1 MSERQV
7 VIGVNLQ
14 GAGGALDQ
22 LIKIREQ
29 RDALLKAQNIRLNV
43 NTAGMEQAQRAAMQA
58 QRASN
63 DALRDMALLGG
74 AIGTKAIGPTAQ
86 LSVGLAAALAMVSKL
101 GPSMASSLQRANTEF
116 ARQRTLAEF
125 WGKAGYLNSG
135 VEAFKANLASF
146 LAGSGG
152 GFSKWLQNTSASLS
166 AYKTGLVASA
176 AAMVGVASAAAM
188 SSKSAQN
195 YIKSVFESRTM
206 YRKLGEG
213 PELDSAKAWVE
224 QGQDTAWSAGRESRM
239 STFSSLLRKNPH
251 FGAEEAKGATEN
263 LEKYFFHHRELLQ
276 KSGIGSTEALVSAL
290 SAQTLSGEHAET
302 FRDLL
307 GLGFETLAPRARFAR
322 LGKETQGLN
331 MEQEV
336 EERPETVLAF
346 KLGKATQS
354 FGDVT
359 MGPLNTV
366 LNLFLQITE
375 SASKIPHL
383 PQIAGWAVVLTGAAA
398 SGAVLLSVL
407 APLAPVLG
415 AVIGLLSKASLV
427 TKGLAVAQWALNIA
441 LSANPIGLA
450 IIAVAA
456 LVAGLYILE
465 KRFGIVTKAW
475 NALKSGMSSLG
486 GAFKDA
492 GGMGVLKVGVE
503 ALVANNPMLKILLFQ
518 FDLLK
523 KIWLGGETLN
533 KIMGGAMTIWQSMG
547 QFFSWMGDLVSSI
560 LDVMAGLKEKIE
572 GFLGG
577 EKKKAAGS
585 LDESKIAADVE
596 WAKSQRFDDG
606 KRKFDVSDETLRAA
620 RVEAETGIAQP
631 HAPMFKESD
640 YTRIVDAFRGRIKS
654 DYMGSEEYANSPL
667 PEAIKAAD
675 KRINEISLEGQ
686 AKADEAIAN
695 RDFLGFMANQ
705 YSMGARAIGAAAEG
719 TLNWLTG
726 APSMDSGGTI
736 TGSGGIIGHAGEEI
750 DNASVV
756 ADGQTVLSK
765 INESFSTGSSGEGAG
780 INVNAPITVNIGTV
794 SKDVDID
801 RLIDRIGNEGA
812 DRLVFA
818 LRSRLDSAS
827 MRGIGYL
834 RG

>member
-224 QGQDTAWSAGRESRM
+224 EGQDTAWSAGRESRM

-251 FGAEEAKGATEN
+251 FGAEEAKGATES

-276 KSGIGSTEALVSAL
+276 KSGIGSTEALASAL

-336 EERPETVLAF
+336 EERPETALAF

-415 AVIGLLSKASLV
+415 AVIGLVTKASLV

-441 LSANPIGLA
+441 MSANPIGLA
-450 IIAVAA
+450 IVGIAA
-456 LVAGLYILE
+456 LIAGLIILE
-465 KRFGIVTKAW
+465 KKFGLVSKAW
-475 NALKSGMSSLG
+475 AAMKAGAANLGNAFNEG
-486 GAFKDA
+486 GA
-492 GGMGVLKVGVE
+492 GGVIKLALG
-503 ALVANNPMLKILLFQ
+503 ALVANSPQIKLIMFIVDF
-518 FDLLK
+518 LK
-523 KIWLGGETLN
+523 KVWQNSETLN
-533 KIMGGAMTIWQSMG
+533 KLLSSGVTIWQQIG
-547 QFFSWMGDLVSSI
+547 QIISWAGALLSRLLEAFDGMKERIENFFG
-560 LDVMAGLKEKIE
+560 AGNEE
-572 GFLGG
+572 Q
-577 EKKKAAGS
+577 KAP
-585 LDESKIAADVE
+585 LTPTEEQEMV
-596 WAKSQRFDDG
+596 
-606 KRKFDVSDETLRAA
+606 DVS
-620 RVEAETGIAQP
+620 IP
-631 HAPMFKESD
+631 F
-640 YTRIVDAFRGRIKS
+640 
-654 DYMGSEEYANSPL
+654 
-667 PEAIKAAD
+667 
-675 KRINEISLEGQ
+675 
-686 AKADEAIAN
+686 
-695 RDFLGFMANQ
+695 
-705 YSMGARAIGAAAEG
+705 
-719 TLNWLTG
+719 
-726 APSMDSGGTI
+726 
-736 TGSGGIIGHAGEEI
+736 
-750 DNASVV
+750 
-756 ADGQTVLSK
+756 
-765 INESFSTGSSGEGAG
+765 SSG
-780 INVNAPITVNIGTV
+780 
-794 SKDVDID
+794 
-801 RLIDRIGNEGA
+801 
-812 DRLVFA
+812 
-818 LRSRLDSAS
+818 
-827 MRGIGYL
+827 
-834 RG
+834 